1 MNGMHWLDAFSARWV
16 MARQPRFFE
25 DGWGSSALLEKL
37 TQGPQGFAFPELT
50 DVRMSP
56 PRREGALLVQEGRFP
71 SPAAVGSLPASCQ
84 EAHFQ
89 LLLPRAAGPLPP
101 VCVFLAASGDEGFGL
116 RRYIARELA
125 RSGVGALLLENPYYG
140 SRRPPSQKGAAV
152 RTVADLLLM
161 FRATAVEATALL
173 GWLLARG
180 HPKVGISG
188 YSMGGSVAAYA
199 AALFPLPVAVIPLAP
214 AHSAAPVFTEGVL
227 SALPDWETLG
237 KPLGSTEAAR
247 ERLATLLS
255 ALATTAL
262 PPLPQPRRAIL
273 MAARQDGF
281 VPAASTLRML
291 QHWRGAELRY
301 LPGGHLSAFVTGRG
315 AIVRAILD
323 AFSRVEALAL
333 PPDDEPPPAP
343 V

>member
-1 MNGMHWLDAFSARWV
+1 MNRMHWLDALSARWV
-16 MARQPRFFE
+16 VARQPRFFA

-50 DVRMSP
+50 DVRMGP

-71 SPAAVGSLPASCQ
+71 SPAAVGPLPASCQ

-89 LLLPRAAGPLPP
+89 LLLPHAAGPRPP

-140 SRRPPSQKGAAV
+140 ARRPPAQQGSAV

-161 FRATAVEATALL
+161 FRATAVEATGLL

-214 AHSAAPVFTEGVL
+214 AHAAAPVFTQGVL
-227 SALPDWETLG
+227 SALPDWDTLG
-237 KPLGSTEAAR
+237 QTLGSTEAAR
-247 ERLATLLS
+247 ERLDTLLS
-255 ALATTAL
+255 AASTTEL
-262 PPLPQPRRAIL
+262 PPLSHPNRAIL
-273 MAARQDGF
+273 VAARQDGF
-281 VPAASTLRML
+281 VPASSTLSLLR
-291 QHWRGAELRY
+291 HWRGAELRY
-301 LPGGHLSAFVTGRG
+301 LPGGHLSAFITGRG
-315 AIVRAILD
+315 TIVRAILD
-323 AFSRVEALAL
+323 AFSRVESLEL
-333 PPDDEPPPAP
+333 PPDDELPPAP